1 MKQPEQLV
9 AQYKNKGVLIDTNLL
24 LLLVVGAYD
33 PERISRFKRTDK
45 FSADGFYILS
55 AFFKSFDRVMTT
67 PHILTEVSNLAGQ
80 LPDDIKTN
88 FYSLFAEHLALLE
101 EHYTPS
107 AQLSSVTQFRKLGL
121 TDCGILEL
129 SRNQYLVLT
138 DDFRLAGHLDSQGI
152 DVINFNH
159 IRPINWG

>member
-9 AQYKNKGVLIDTNLL
+9 AQYKSKGVLIDTNLL

-45 FSADGFYILS
+45 FTADDFYTLA
-55 AFFKSFDRVMTT
+55 AFFNSFDRVVTT
-67 PHILTEVSNLAGQ
+67 PHVLTEVSNLAGQ
-80 LPDDIKTN
+80 LPDALKTA
-88 FYSLFAEHLALLE
+88 FYSLFAQHIALLE
-101 EHYTPS
+101 EYYVES
-107 AQLSSVTQFRKLGL
+107 RQLSSVSQFPKLGL
-121 TDCGILEL
+121 TDCGIMEL

-159 IRPINWG
+159 IRPIF